1 MTEKTHEN
9 VLDALKSDIARLREE
24 IAALAAGVKN
34 FGETKA
40 AGPHAEGEHE
50 TTQQGGPA
58 NGGHDR
64 DAWTEFQ
71 HTLDEA
77 RAQGEKVVK
86 DLAAEI
92 ERHPLVGSMV
102 AFGLG
107 FIIAKMW
114 YRGSKQ

>member
-1 MTEKTHEN
+1 MTEKTPEKE
-9 VLDALKSDIARLREE
+9 LDALKAGFASLREE
-24 IAALAAGVKN
+24 LAALAAGVKK
-34 FGETKA
+34 FGETKS

-50 TTQQGGPA
+50 ASQQGGPA
-58 NGGHDR
+58 NGGRGH
-64 DAWTEFQ
+64 DAWTDFQ

-86 DLAAEI
+86 ELAAEI

-107 FIIAKMW
+107 FIIAKLW